1 MTKLFVGKKYYLNI
15 KKYILRTV
23 CLLVAIVCL
32 MFCTAIVAF
41 ADSTLTDE
49 ELYQDIDQKLKTD
62 ARYEG
67 RLIIMFAHELPYEQA
82 VAALE
87 AAGVTDSEDSAVFYT
102 LVSHRDSPNLYFR
115 ITADEQQLRDLAVKL
130 WRIEGV
136 RDVQADEYPAYADN
150 PVAGDLNADGEVDT
164 VDYMMLK
171 RAVLGT
177 YTIEQN
183 AVADLDGN
191 GEVDTVDYMIL
202 KRIVLGTYFPAE

>member
-1 MTKLFVGKKYYLNI
+1 MKKQI
-15 KKYILRTV
+15 VRTV

-49 ELYQDIDQKLKTD
+49 ELYQDIDKKLETD

-67 RLIIMFAHELPYEQA
+67 RLIIMFAYELPFEQA
-82 VAALE
+82 VEALE
-87 AAGVTDSEDSAVFYT
+87 SIEIFGSEEDSVYYT
-102 LVSHRDSPNLYFR
+102 YLSNRSSKNCYFR

-136 RDVQADEYPAYADN
+136 WDVQADEYPADADN

-202 KRIVLGTYFPAE
+202 KRIVLGTYSPAE